1 MLVRLYKASTALQE
15 IEGELAELS
24 EVKVRL
30 ESLMQR
36 EEINSSFEKKLQRIT
51 SIKNIEYTS
60 SSISGSLSIYIIP
73 ASTYLLGKLKTIRGE
88 VIEYINQLGK
98 VRDLL
103 SKIDN
108 IDQVGF
114 ILVII
119 GDKKPKVVI
128 MP

>member
-15 IEGELAELS
+15 IEDELAELS

-36 EEINSSFEKKLQRIT
+36 EEINSDFEKKLQRIT
-51 SIKNIEYTS
+51 SIRNIEYTS
-60 SSISGSLSIYIIP
+60 SSISGNLSIYIIP
-73 ASTYLLGKLKTIRGE
+73 ASTHLLGKLKTIRDE
-88 VIEYINQLGK
+88 ITEYINQLDK
-98 VRDLL
+98 VRNLL

-114 ILVII
+114 ILVMI

>member
-30 ESLMQR
+30 ESLIQR